1 MLTTNSLSYLAQLIH
16 NFCGVYSINT
26 LPMLQDL
33 NCHHAATVV
42 NNQQQQQ
49 GNCNPKTL
57 IVNLDTDNLPGSHWV
72 AIAAE
77 GGVIEI
83 FDSFGLPLPPLL
95 QSWASAQQCRWIY
108 EPLLMVQKPDAIT
121 CGYYALIFC
130 IARCYFNTLLETICY
145 IDTLKI

>member
-1 MLTTNSLSYLAQLIH
+1 MLTTNSLSYLAQSIH

-33 NCHHAATVV
+33 SASV
-42 NNQQQQQ
+42 NKHRQHQQE
-49 GNCNPKTL
+49 NCNLKTL

-72 AIAAE
+72 AIAENA

-83 FDSFGLPLPPLL
+83 FDSFGLPPPPLL
-95 QSWASAQQCRWIY
+95 QSWASAQQRRWIY